1 MRRQDPL
8 RGRRFAMCAW
18 PVCCCVNV
26 DSRTA
31 AQDRTLV
38 GKGSLVNAKG
48 VVPQIAFILLL
59 LSAPGWAVGD
69 EQTDADANE
78 PAAQEDFFEMSI
90 EQLMDVEVGSVA
102 ALTPVS
108 VRMAPA
114 AVTAITQDQILAS
127 GARSL
132 FELLD
137 IYVPNLQWIRHH
149 WEGDHLG
156 LRGIINDR
164 DDKYLL
170 LVNGRVMNE
179 RTHFGVMSERD
190 LVMLRDIH
198 HIEIIRGPGSALY
211 GPGAVSMVINIVTDN
226 AKTFQGTEASGRVG
240 VVEEFYAGE
249 FKHGEY
255 SPVQDAGLFFY
266 AGAAKYLGADQY
278 DAPQVYAFDFPEDS
292 EYSWNP
298 DDPGPD
304 LPGEGYQAGD
314 TFRDSLINRDGETH
328 RNLPPLKLH
337 AEITKGNWDF
347 WARYTRGGQQFAPD
361 PGMMLHHPW
370 GWGDWVTPSPGSSGY
385 QQATG
390 YVGYQKDLR
399 ENLSLDAALSYDMFD
414 FERVTQSGVN
424 NAHREDEVYG
434 KVLFNWKVHPRHK
447 LAFGSEYSH
456 QEFGIHSPGW
466 PDGPAVSSR
475 LTNPMPRWNTNM
487 VSFLGEHQWT
497 ITDQWT
503 TFLGARIDDHTYTD
517 PMFSPRAA
525 VVHTP
530 NERDVWKLL
539 WARSVRANFEEE
551 MKANALAGDDSSAP
565 EKLDSVELR
574 YERKHS
580 ARLDLAAS
588 AFVHYNLELLT
599 WVEEQAEDLVDHTAP
614 VGTQREWGLEWEATY
629 HTDRTRVSFSHG
641 YTRLYDFDLEPGVN
655 TVNTAEPYGYGDD
668 LANWSNH
675 VTKVVAQH
683 KLDAR
688 WTVDGSFRVYW
699 GFPGLEDYNEYTRDS
714 QIASGAY
721 PTIESGWEKGYRGNY
736 YLNLGLQYQPSRRL
750 TLRVDGYNLLGA
762 FDKDLNKRNY
772 YTSLGD
778 YRSHAAAVALWLIY
792 RF

>member
-1 MRRQDPL
+1 MDSDGSPEVRLACANGLSEGAAFRDL
-8 RGRRFAMCAW
+8 CLVLLLLHHRGQ
-18 PVCCCVNV
+18 
-26 DSRTA
+26 SEGRTWLY
-31 AQDRTLV
+31 LV
-38 GKGSLVNAKG
+38 WKGSLVSAKG
-48 VVPQIAFILLL
+48 IVLKIAFVLLV
-59 LSAPGWAVGD
+59 LSPSGSAGSDV
-69 EQTDADANE
+69 QTDADPNGSG
-78 PAAQEDFFEMSI
+78 AQEDFFEMSI
-90 EQLMDVEVGSVA
+90 EQLMDVEVESTA

-108 VRMAPA
+108 ARMAPA
-114 AVTAITQDQILAS
+114 AVTTISQEQILAS

-137 IYVPNLQWIRHH
+137 IHVPNLQWIRHH

-179 RTHFGVMSERD
+179 RTHFGAMSERD

-226 AKTFQGTEASGRVG
+226 AKTFQGTEVSGRLG
-240 VVEEFYAGE
+240 AVEEFYAGE

-278 DAPQVYAFDFPEDS
+278 DAPQIYAFDFPEDS
-292 EYSWNP
+292 FYEWDPAS
-298 DDPGPD
+298 PGPD

-361 PGMMLHHPW
+361 PGMMIHHPW

-385 QQATG
+385 QQATAYLG
-390 YVGYQKDLR
+390 YKKDLR
-399 ENLSLDAALSYDMFD
+399 ENLILDAAVSYDMFD
-414 FERVTQSGVN
+414 FERFAQGSIN
-424 NAHREDEVYG
+424 NAHREDEVYA
-434 KVLFNWKVHPRHK
+434 KVLFNWSIHPRHK
-447 LAFGSEYSH
+447 LAFGSEFSH
-456 QEFGIHSPGW
+456 EEFGISSPGW

-497 ITDQWT
+497 INERWT
-503 TFLGARIDDHTYTD
+503 TFLGGRIDDHTYSD
-517 PMFSPRAA
+517 CMFSPRAA
-525 VVHTP
+525 LIHTP

-539 WARSVRANFEEE
+539 WARSVRANFAEE
-551 MKANALAGDDSSAP
+551 MKANALAGDNSSAP
-565 EKLDSVELR
+565 EKLDSIELR

-580 ARLDLAAS
+580 AHLDLAAS

-599 WVEEQAEDLVDHTAP
+599 WASNNTAS
-614 VGTQREWGLEWEATY
+614 VGTQREWGLEFETLY
-629 HTDRTRVSFSHG
+629 HTDRSRISFSHG
-641 YTRLYDFDLEPGVN
+641 YTKLYDFDLEPGMD

-675 VTKVVAQH
+675 VTKIVAQH
-683 KLDAR
+683 KLDPQ

-699 GFPGLEDYNEYTRDS
+699 GFPGLENYNDYTRDLAANPS
-714 QIASGAY
+714 
-721 PTIESGWEKGYRGNY
+721 IEEDWEKGYRGNY
-736 YLNLGLQYQPSRRL
+736 YLNLGLQYQPSRQL